1 MTFLAPE
8 RIALLLVPIAL
19 GLGYLWLQRRRSRYA
34 LRFTDLDLLD
44 TVAPDRPGW
53 RRHLPAVVFLAAM
66 LVLTLGLARP
76 AFATEVPQSA
86 TVVVALDVSYSMR
99 AEDVAPN
106 RLAAAQAAA
115 RRFIE
120 IVPADL
126 RVGLVVFD
134 ENARAVVAPTKNHDR
149 LLGAIDRLKLGPGTA
164 IGEGIYTSLE
174 QLGRA
179 EDGSGI
185 GSIVLLSDGSTTA
198 GRSERDAARDAADLG
213 VPVSTIAFGT
223 PDGTIQMAFQTVPV
237 PVDRD
242 ALKGVANA
250 TGGRFFEAAS
260 ADQLRVVF
268 EELGGKVDVE
278 VEQEEVTDRF
288 VAAALVLALAAA
300 AGSLLWFSR
309 LP

>member
-99 AEDVAPN
+99 AEDVAPD

>member
-8 RIALLLVPIAL
+8 RMALLLIPILL

-53 RRHLPAVVFLAAM
+53 RRHVPAAVFLVAM
-66 LVLTLGLARP
+66 LVLTMSLARP
-76 AFATEVPQSA
+76 AFATEVPQSG

-106 RLAAAQAAA
+106 RLVAAQAAA
-115 RRFIE
+115 RRFID
-120 IVPADL
+120 IVPPDL

-242 ALKGVANA
+242 ALKGVAQT

-260 ADQLRVVF
+260 ADELRVVF

-278 VEQEEVTDRF
+278 IEQEEVTDHF
-288 VAAALVLALAAA
+288 VAVALVLALSAAV
-300 AGSLLWFSR
+300 GSLLWFSR

>member
-8 RIALLLVPIAL
+8 RILLLLVPIAL

-53 RRHLPAVVFLAAM
+53 RRHAPATVFLASL
-66 LVLTLGLARP
+66 LVLTFGLARP
-76 AFATEVPQSA
+76 AFATEVPQSGV
-86 TVVVALDVSYSMR
+86 VVVALDVSYSMR
-99 AEDVAPN
+99 AEDVSPN
-106 RLAAAQAAA
+106 RLEAAQQAA
-115 RRFIE
+115 RRFID
-120 IVPADL
+120 IVPPDQ
-126 RVGLVVFD
+126 RVGLVVFN

-149 LLGAIDRLKLGPGTA
+149 LMTAIDRLELGPGTA
-164 IGEGIYTSLE
+164 IGEGIYTALE

-179 EDGSGI
+179 DDGSAI

-198 GRSERDAARDAADLG
+198 GRPEREAAQDAADLG

-223 PDGTIQMAFQTVPV
+223 PDGTIEMMFQTVPV
-237 PVDRD
+237 PVDND
-242 ALKGVANA
+242 ALKGVAEA

-260 ADQLRVVF
+260 ADELRVVF

-288 VAAALVLALAAA
+288 VAVALALALAAA

>member
-8 RIALLLVPIAL
+8 RMALLLVPIAL

-53 RRHLPAVVFLAAM
+53 RRHLPAAVFLVAM
-66 LVLTLGLARP
+66 LVLTTGLARP
-76 AFATEVPQSA
+76 ALATEVPQSA

-106 RLAAAQAAA
+106 RLVAAQAAA

-120 IVPADL
+120 IVPPDL

-134 ENARAVVAPTKNHDR
+134 ESARAVVAPTTNHDR
-149 LLGAIDRLKLGPGTA
+149 LLGAIGRLKLGPGTA

-179 EDGSGI
+179 GDGSGI
-185 GSIVLLSDGSTTA
+185 GSVVLLSDGSTTA
-198 GRSERDAARDAADLG
+198 GRSEREAAREAADLG

-237 PVDRD
+237 PVDRE
-242 ALKGVANA
+242 ALRGVATA

-260 ADQLRVVF
+260 ADELRVVF
-268 EELGGKVDVE
+268 EELGGKVEVE
-278 VEQEEVTDRF
+278 VEQEEVTDHF
-288 VAAALVLALAAA
+288 VAVALVLALAAA

>member
-8 RIALLLVPIAL
+8 RMALLLVPIAL

-53 RRHLPAVVFLAAM
+53 RRHLPAAVFLVAM
-66 LVLTLGLARP
+66 LVLTTGLARP
-76 AFATEVPQSA
+76 ALATEVPQSA

-106 RLAAAQAAA
+106 RLVAAQAAA

-120 IVPADL
+120 IVPPDL

-134 ENARAVVAPTKNHDR
+134 ESARAVVAPTRSHDR
-149 LLGAIDRLKLGPGTA
+149 LLGAIGRLKLGPGTA

-179 EDGSGI
+179 DDGSGI

-198 GRSERDAARDAADLG
+198 GRSEREAARDAADLG

-237 PVDRD
+237 PVDRE
-242 ALKGVANA
+242 ALRGVATA

-260 ADQLRVVF
+260 ADELRVVF
-268 EELGGKVDVE
+268 EELGGKVEVE

-288 VAAALVLALAAA
+288 VAVALLLALAAA

>member
-99 AEDVAPN
+99 AEDVAPD

-288 VAAALVLALAAA
+288 VAAALVLALTAA